1 MPSTVNK
8 TIQSGREKPISRMCH
23 VLLVQIHRY
32 MLVFQKLCDNDMNK
46 IVSRYIFREIAFPF
60 VIILF
65 VLTFVLLMGKI
76 LQIMDLM
83 VNKGIRA
90 WDILHL
96 ILLIMPSFMLFTI
109 PIALL
114 VSILIAMG
122 RFSADNEITVLKAS
136 GVSLIQIYY
145 PVAMASLLA
154 FFCTIVIGYFLVP
167 QSNFATKKLLFE
179 LASQNASIGIKEKV
193 FNSDF
198 KGLLLY
204 ADKIPADGEYM
215 ENVMIS
221 DSRIIGEQNT
231 ILAKKAFLVADHK
244 LMIVKLR
251 LENGS
256 IHTVSSDLK
265 NYRKV
270 DFKSYDINL
279 DLSTTLATFTDEHKS
294 STEMTMTE
302 LLERMKK
309 PGLDDAAVRELAI
322 EVHKKISI
330 PLSCIFFGLLA
341 LPLGITSHR
350 AVKSRGFAVGIM
362 IVAAYYLLRIGGE
375 ALVETGR
382 LSPIIGVWT
391 PNFVFAFLGVYFFY
405 MASKEISLFQIAYT
419 YFWRNKLKS

>member
-1 MPSTVNK
+1 
-8 TIQSGREKPISRMCH
+8 
-23 VLLVQIHRY
+23 
-32 MLVFQKLCDNDMNK
+32 MNK
-46 IVSRYIFREIAFPF
+46 IISRYIFREIAFPF
-60 VIILF
+60 IIILF

-83 VNKGIRA
+83 VNKGISVL
-90 WDILHL
+90 DIGHL
-96 ILLIMPSFMLFTI
+96 IILIMPNFMLFTI

-122 RFSADNEITVLKAS
+122 RFSADNEITALKAS
-136 GVSLIQIYY
+136 GVSLIQMYY
-145 PVAMASLLA
+145 PVAIASLIA
-154 FFCTIVIGYFLVP
+154 FIAAIVIGYFLVP
-167 QSNFATKKLLFE
+167 QSNFATKRLLFE

-204 ADKIPADGEYM
+204 ADKIPADGSYM
-215 ENVMIS
+215 EGVIIS
-221 DSRIIGEQNT
+221 DNRIIGEQNS
-231 ILAKKAFLVADHK
+231 ILAKKAFLVADPK

-251 LENGS
+251 MENGS
-256 IHTVSSDLK
+256 IHTVSADLK

-279 DLSTTLATFTDEHKS
+279 DLSTTLAALTDEHKS

-309 PGLDDAAVRELAI
+309 PGLDDATVRELAI
-322 EVHKKISI
+322 EVHKKFSI

-350 AVKSRGFAVGIM
+350 AVKSRGFAVGVM
-362 IVAAYYLLRIGGE
+362 IVTAYYLLRIGGE

-382 LSPIIGVWT
+382 LSPVIGVWT
-391 PNFVFAFLGVYFFY
+391 PNFVFGLLGAYLFY
-405 MASKEISLFQIAYT
+405 MASKEISLFQIVYT
-419 YFWRNKLKS
+419 YYLSKRDDKLRINH

>member
-1 MPSTVNK
+1 
-8 TIQSGREKPISRMCH
+8 
-23 VLLVQIHRY
+23 
-32 MLVFQKLCDNDMNK
+32 MNK
-46 IVSRYIFREIAFPF
+46 IISRYIFREIAVPF
-60 VIILF
+60 LIILF

-83 VNKGIRA
+83 VNKGIRVL
-90 WDILHL
+90 DIGHL
-96 ILLIMPSFMLFTI
+96 IVLIMPNFMLFTI

-114 VSILIAMG
+114 ISILIAMG
-122 RFSADNEITVLKAS
+122 RFSADNEITALKAS

-145 PVAMASLLA
+145 PVAIASLLA
-154 FFCTIVIGYFLVP
+154 FVCAIVIGYFLVP
-167 QSNFATKKLLFE
+167 QSNFATKRLLFK

-198 KGLLLY
+198 KDLLLY
-204 ADKIPADGEYM
+204 ADKVPADGEYM
-215 ENVMIS
+215 EGVIIS
-221 DSRIIGEQNT
+221 DNRIIGKQNT
-231 ILAKKAFLVADHK
+231 ILAKKAFLVANPK
-244 LMIVKLR
+244 LMIIKLR
-251 LENGS
+251 MEDGS

-270 DFKSYDINL
+270 DFKSYDVNL
-279 DLSTTLATFTDEHKS
+279 DLSTALAALTDASKS

-322 EVHKKISI
+322 EVHKKFSI

-362 IVAAYYLLRIGGE
+362 IVAAYYLLRVGGE

-382 LSPIIGVWT
+382 LAPFIGVWT
-391 PNFVFAFLGVYFFY
+391 PNFVFALLGVYLFY
-405 MASKEISLFQIAYT
+405 MANKEISLFRIAYA
-419 YFWRNKLKS
+419 YFWKSKLKG